1 MDHPSNIEL
10 LVQYAQFVLRGDKDK
25 ASQFVAK
32 IRQVDPQHVWI
43 KRYGNKYLKPNSR
56 QVFVSPFELTSFQKE
71 IHCTSEGGEQG
82 ALEAQSGADGVLA
95 LELTPEESSPPSLLP
110 WLTPH
115 TNPDSAM
122 TEVCMTVDSDAIQ
135 VIDF

>member
-10 LVQYAQFVLRGDKDK
+10 LVQYAQFVVRGDKDK

-43 KRYGNKYLKPNSR
+43 KTYGEKYLSPNSS
-56 QVFVSPFELTSFQKE
+56 QVFVSPFEITFQKE
-71 IHCTSEGGEQG
+71 IRCTLESGEQG
-82 ALEAQSGADGVLA
+82 DFQAQSEAGGVLA
-95 LELTPEESSPPSLLP
+95 PELAPEESSPPSLLP

-115 TNPDSAM
+115 TNPDSAV
-122 TEVCMTVDSDAIQ
+122 TEVRMTVDLDAIQ
-135 VIDF
+135 SIDF